1 MQMYNAQL
9 SPYSARCRI
18 AIHAKGLDVEWLS
31 IADDAVKEKLAALT
45 PMHKVPT
52 LIDAGHVIPESDVIC
67 EYLEEKGEGAALLPA
82 DPVARAQI
90 RLLARLGEIY
100 VMEPMGDL
108 FDQIDPRT
116 RDKSLVARAM
126 DEVVEG
132 MGWLDTYLDG
142 SAYAIGTSLT
152 FADCALVPIIFFFER
167 LGPMFGEEK
176 PLKPFP
182 NVASYYKAMHDDAHC
197 APVLDE
203 MDVALKRF
211 MGI

>member
-9 SPYSARCRI
+9 SPYSGRCRI
-18 AIHAKGLDVEWLS
+18 AIYAKGLDVELLPIS
-31 IADDAVKEKLAALT
+31 DDAVKAELAALT

-52 LIDAGHVIPESDVIC
+52 LIDGDHVIPESDVIC
-67 EYLEEKGEGAALLPA
+67 EYFEEKGEGAPLLPA

-90 RLLARLGEIY
+90 RLLARIGEIY

-116 RDKSLVARAM
+116 RDKNLVARAM
-126 DEVVEG
+126 GEVVEG

-142 SAYAIGTSLT
+142 SAYALGNTLS
-152 FADCALVPIIFFFER
+152 FADCALVPILFFFER

-176 PLKPFP
+176 PLKPFV
-182 NVASYYKAMHDDAHC
+182 NVERYYRAMYDDTHC
-197 APVLDE
+197 ARVLAE
-203 MDVALKRF
+203 MDVALKQF

>member
-18 AIHAKGLDVEWLS
+18 AIQAKGLDVELLPIS
-31 IADDAVKEKLAALT
+31 DDAVKARLAALT

-52 LIDAGHVIPESDVIC
+52 LIDGDHVIPESDVIC
-67 EYLEEKGEGAALLPA
+67 EYFEEKGEGPALLPA
-82 DPVARAQI
+82 DPAARAQV
-90 RLLARLGEIY
+90 RLLARIGEIY

-116 RDKSLVARAM
+116 RDKNLVARAM
-126 DEVVEG
+126 GEVVEG
-132 MGWLDTYLDG
+132 MGWLDSYLDG
-142 SAYAIGTSLT
+142 SAYAVGAALS
-152 FADCALVPIIFFFER
+152 FADCALVPILFFFER

-176 PLKPFP
+176 PLQAYPR
-182 NVASYYKAMHDDAHC
+182 VASYYKAMHDDPHC
-197 APVLDE
+197 GHVLAE
-203 MDVALKRF
+203 MDVALKQF